1 MSYTVIGQTLLVKN
15 LSVWFRL
22 EIDMHIYMISYI
34 PLCGVLL
41 FFIHLSVTIFASLS
55 ATNDSEEQCNAI
67 SLPFLSLLFPKA
79 KKKKDECDQKK
90 GEKKKEGN
98 STVNS
103 LTFLS
108 LVPVLFRRANNFY
121 QLLQLC
127 PTYKEIL
134 PQVTSAHIS

>member
-1 MSYTVIGQTLLVKN
+1 
-15 LSVWFRL
+15 
-22 EIDMHIYMISYI
+22 MISYI

-67 SLPFLSLLFPKA
+67 SLPFFVPFVSKSQ
-79 KKKKDECDQKK
+79 KKDECDQKK